1 MVPSFLP
8 VPSLP
13 AIMAASDASH
23 APGRCF
29 GRAQE
34 VWFPCAPCQ
43 RRGCHWPVRG
53 VEYGYKYCCEVC
65 ERQEGKHGFGCV
77 ASLFFRV
84 NRLESVPSKAA
95 PARRES
101 FQVGAESG
109 TGSSGSESWPS
120 TESSAPVAPVVPV
133 GSADA
138 RSTSTSVAVDV
149 SDAAKPRHSFNDVNR
164 HATVVGNAFNAQQCQ
179 ICQCVGGGCVLDG
192 AVEVPNSARTR
203 SRSGRVRRRA
213 LTVQESRQQEA
224 QDNPAGFANW
234 IDEVKKEL
242 REKYP
247 PKKDS
252 IFDTQASSSA
262 TATTGAGGT
271 GTATAATGTSA
282 WHWSLGY
289 VPATPAGPAPWGNAC
304 RNALTF
310 ADAESDGDA
319 IANAGIPLEFSATGI
334 LPFGTPFRRC
344 IRADCTY
351 EAHPS
356 KDDSILVWR

>member
-84 NRLESVPSKAA
+84 NRLDLVPSKAA
-95 PARRES
+95 PPLART
-101 FQVGAESG
+101 SG
-109 TGSSGSESWPS
+109 SGSSGSESWPS
-120 TESSAPVAPVVPV
+120 TESGAPVTPVVPV

-138 RSTSTSVAVDV
+138 KSTSTSVAVDV
-149 SDAAKPRHSFNDVNR
+149 SDAAKPRRSFNDIKR

-192 AVEVPNSARTR
+192 GAVEVPNSARTR

-213 LTVQESRQQEA
+213 LTVEESRQQEA
-224 QDNPAGFANW
+224 QDNP
-234 IDEVKKEL
+234 
-242 REKYP
+242 
-247 PKKDS
+247 
-252 IFDTQASSSA
+252 
-262 TATTGAGGT
+262 
-271 GTATAATGTSA
+271 TGTSA

-289 VPATPAGPAPWGNAC
+289 VPATPAGPVPTAATASGTSAANVALPMNDIPDSLATTLQSLQTLVPATPAGPVPSSNTC

-310 ADAESDGDA
+310 ADAASDGDA
-319 IANAGIPLEFSATGI
+319 AASAGTPLEFSGI

-344 IRADCTY
+344 IRADCAY

-356 KDDSILVWR
+356 RDDSILVWR

>member
-29 GRAQE
+29 GLAQE
-34 VWFPCAPCQ
+34 VWFPCHPCQ

-213 LTVQESRQQEA
+213 LTVQESRQQE
-224 QDNPAGFANW
+224 
-234 IDEVKKEL
+234 
-242 REKYP
+242 
-247 PKKDS
+247 
-252 IFDTQASSSA
+252 TH
-262 TATTGAGGT
+262 GT
-271 GTATAATGTSA
+271 GTATAAAGTSA
-282 WHWSLGY
+282 ANVALAVSMNDIPDSLATTLQSFGY
-289 VPATPAGPAPWGNAC
+289 VPATPAGPVPSSNTC

-310 ADAESDGDA
+310 ADAASDGDA
-319 IANAGIPLEFSATGI
+319 AESAGTPLEFSGI

-344 IRADCTY
+344 IRADCAY

-356 KDDSILVWR
+356 RDDSILVWR